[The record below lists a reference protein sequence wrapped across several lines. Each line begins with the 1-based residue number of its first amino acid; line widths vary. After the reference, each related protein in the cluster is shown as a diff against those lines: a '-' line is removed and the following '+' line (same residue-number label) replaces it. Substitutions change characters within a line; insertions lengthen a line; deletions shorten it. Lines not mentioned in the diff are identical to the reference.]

1 VTYATFNGS
10 NCDLQNYEE
19 KMKSPEPG
27 SERSKIL
34 QVLRE
39 IGGSAGP
46 KEVISEAEKMGVEL
60 DYDSIRGTMP
70 DMVKE
75 GLLQK
80 DGHGEYLPGAQLPNR
95 LISYPYFPE
104 GLGAGDETLPVDHG
118 DKMQVSEQFLRAEL
132 GRVPPPSKAYWTRVN
147 GESMEPYLQDGSP
160 ILVKRVEDGVEAAG
174 RYALLMDDVG
184 GVVKRCERVGSETLR
199 VASDNPSFPTRI
211 YTHQGNEHYEDKEGN
226 ILKIR
231 VEGRVV
237 YPRDTPHAMQEKAIQ
252 DIARALRQSSI

>member
-1 VTYATFNGS
+1 MNRI
-10 NCDLQNYEE
+10 
-19 KMKSPEPG
+19 KPG

-34 QVLRE
+34 RALRE
-39 IGGSAGP
+39 IDESAGP
-46 KEVISEAEKMGVEL
+46 QEVVSKAEEMGVDL

-75 GLLQK
+75 GFLRK
-80 DGHGEYLPGAQLPNR
+80 DGHGEYSPGTELANR
-95 LISYPYFPE
+95 LVSYSYFPN
-104 GLGAGDETLPVDHG
+104 GFGAGDETLPVDDG
-118 DKMQVSEQFLRAEL
+118 DNMQVSEQLLRAEL

-160 ILVKRVEDGVEAAG
+160 ILVERTEDGVEAAG
-174 RYALLMDDVG
+174 RYALLIDDVG

-211 YTHQGNEHYEDKEGN
+211 YTHQGNEHYKDREDN
-226 ILKIR
+226 VLKIR
-231 VEGRVV
+231 VQGRVV

-252 DIARALRQSSI
+252 DIARALRQSTA